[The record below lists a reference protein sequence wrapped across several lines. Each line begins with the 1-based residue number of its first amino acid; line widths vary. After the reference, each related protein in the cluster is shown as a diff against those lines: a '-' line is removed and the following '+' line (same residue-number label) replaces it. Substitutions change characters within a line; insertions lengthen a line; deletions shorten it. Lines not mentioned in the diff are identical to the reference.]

1 MAGDTE
7 VSFTGFTATERVC
20 ANQQRMQIEKDFL
33 AALAKVKEFR
43 LEGEMLSLTGDG
55 VTLRLSPKK

>member
-1 MAGDTE
+1 MPIRR
-7 VSFTGFTATERVC
+7 SFTCIATERVC

-33 AALAKVKEFR
+33 AALAEVKEFR
-43 LEGEMLSLTGDG
+43 LEGETLSLTGNG